1 MAEKENKVEGQD
13 PIQEGVGEVNE
24 TVSIEEPQEE
34 VVEQEMVKLFGT
46 DSSQNIWNLIVRTE
60 PQFANDIYKDMKP
73 MEIINRFKRKRKN
86 NIPSH
91 LNRLFIKIEE
101 LDKRKAVINN
111 TVDLAPMEE
120 KIATLKVDLID
131 RIDAVEEQI
140 KPTDLTK
147 VFAEIGKIKEQ
158 IASLPKP
165 INTKPIY
172 DSLTKLEE
180 YGWELEEDIEELSK
194 DVAVVKKENEL
205 QDVLIEEV
213 KALNSNPLGG

>member
-1 MAEKENKVEGQD
+1 MKVIEKLSTYAALIGVIGAIGGGFYTWGQFNLRLDQIENKEFV
-13 PIQEGVGEVNE
+13 VNE
-24 TVSIEEPQEE
+24 TV
-34 VVEQEMVKLFGT
+34 
-46 DSSQNIWNLIVRTE
+46 
-60 PQFANDIYKDMKP
+60 
-73 MEIINRFKRKRKN
+73 
-86 NIPSH
+86 
-91 LNRLFIKIEE
+91 
-101 LDKRKAVINN
+101 
-111 TVDLAPMEE
+111 DLSPIEE
-120 KIATLKVDLID
+120 KISILKVDLID

-165 INTKPIY
+165 INTTPIY